1 MSNSPQRKIIHIDMD
16 AFYAAVEVRDCPALA
31 GKPVVVGG
39 APNSRGV
46 VATANYE
53 ARRYGIH
60 SAMPASQA
68 YRLCPFAEFI
78 KPRFEVYLAVSRE
91 VMAILHRYS
100 ECVEPLSLDEAY
112 LDVSANAGDTAA
124 HQGSATRIA
133 RAIKADIVRE
143 VRLTASAGVSYNK
156 FLAKLASGMNKP
168 DGLTV
173 IRPQEGA
180 AFVRHLPVGDF
191 YGIGKATEA
200 KMKKLGIHTG
210 ADLLRW
216 SQDALVA
223 HFGKAGYWYASLA
236 RGEDPRP
243 VRAHRERKSLGNEI
257 TFALDVTDIDL
268 LCDELFRQLEELM
281 CRLERCGWQATT
293 VTVKVKYG
301 DFEQVTRSWTHRQ
314 PLDRARAKESICE
327 LLARTEAGTRPVR
340 LIGVTL
346 SGLAATEMSAQASWL

>member
-1 MSNSPQRKIIHIDMD
+1 MNETPQRKIIHIDMD
-16 AFYAAVEVRDCPALA
+16 AFYAAVEERDCPALA
-31 GKPVVVGG
+31 GKPVIVGG

-60 SAMPASQA
+60 SAMPSSQA

-78 KPRFEVYLAVSRE
+78 KPRFEVYLAASQE
-91 VMAILHRYS
+91 VMAILHCYS

-112 LDVSANAGDTAA
+112 LDVSAGVSCKAE

-143 VRLTASAGVSYNK
+143 VQLTASAGVSYNK

-180 AFVRHLPVGDF
+180 AFVRHLPIGDF
-191 YGIGKATEA
+191 FGIGKATET

-216 SQDALVA
+216 SQDALVT

-257 TFALDVTDIDL
+257 TFALDITSSDVL
-268 LCDELFRQLEELM
+268 REELFRQLTELM
-281 CRLERCGWQATT
+281 SKLERRGWQATT
-293 VTVKVKYG
+293 VTVKVKYA

-314 PLDRARAKESICE
+314 PLNKARAQESICE
-327 LLARTEAGTRPVR
+327 LLERTEAGMRPVR
-340 LIGVTL
+340 LVGVTL
-346 SGLAATEMSAQASWL
+346 SGLAMAEASAQTSWL

>member
-1 MSNSPQRKIIHIDMD
+1 MSATQRKIIHIDMD
-16 AFYAAVEVRDCPALA
+16 AFYAAVEVRDRPALA

-39 APNSRGV
+39 VPNSRGV

-53 ARRYGIH
+53 ARRYGIQ

-78 KPRFEVYLAVSRE
+78 KPRFDVYRAVSQE
-91 VMAILHRYS
+91 IMAILYRYS
-100 ECVEPLSLDEAY
+100 DVVEPLSLDEAY
-112 LDVSANAGDTAA
+112 LDVSGATA

-173 IRPQEGA
+173 VRPQEGA
-180 AFVRHLPVGDF
+180 AFVRHLPIGDF
-191 YGIGKATEA
+191 FGIGKATET
-200 KMKKLGIHTG
+200 KMKKLGIHAG

-243 VRAHRERKSLGNEI
+243 VRPHRERKSLGNEI
-257 TFALDVTDIDL
+257 TFALDVTDADL
-268 LCDELFRQLEELM
+268 LREELFRQLAGLM
-281 CRLERCGWQATT
+281 DKLERQGWQAYTL
-293 VTVKVKYG
+293 TVKVKYA

-314 PLDRARAKESICE
+314 PLDAARAQKSVCE
-327 LLARTEAGTRPVR
+327 LLARTGAGVRPVR

-346 SGLAATEMSAQASWL
+346 SGLATAEALAQTSWL

>member
-1 MSNSPQRKIIHIDMD
+1 MNDSPQRKIIHIDMD
-16 AFYAAVEVRDCPALA
+16 AFFAAVEERDCPALA
-31 GKPVVVGG
+31 GKPVIVGG

-78 KPRFEVYLAVSRE
+78 KPRFDAYRAASQE

-100 ECVEPLSLDEAY
+100 ECVEPLSIDEAY
-112 LDVSANAGDTAA
+112 LDVSAATAYR
-124 HQGSATRIA
+124 GSATRIA

-180 AFVRHLPVGDF
+180 AFVRHLPIGDF

-200 KMKKLGIHTG
+200 KMKKLGIHVG

-257 TFALDVTDIDL
+257 TFALDVTNIDL
-268 LCDELFRQLEELM
+268 LREELFRQLAELM
-281 CRLERCGWQATT
+281 EKLERRGWQAYTLT
-293 VTVKVKYG
+293 IKVKYA

-314 PLDRARAKESICE
+314 PLDVARAQESIGE
-327 LLARTEAGTRPVR
+327 LLARTEAGARPVR

-346 SGLAATEMSAQASWL
+346 SGLATADAEAQISWL

>member
-1 MSNSPQRKIIHIDMD
+1 MNESSQRKIIHIDMD
-16 AFYAAVEVRDCPALA
+16 AFFAAVEERDCPALA
-31 GKPVVVGG
+31 GKPVIVGG

-60 SAMPASQA
+60 SAMPAGQA

-78 KPRFEVYLAVSRE
+78 KPRFDAYRAVSQE

-100 ECVEPLSLDEAY
+100 ECVEPLSIDEAY
-112 LDVSANAGDTAA
+112 LDVSEATAYR
-124 HQGSATRIA
+124 GSATRIA

-143 VRLTASAGVSYNK
+143 VKLTASAGVSYNK

-180 AFVRHLPVGDF
+180 AFVRHLPIGDF
-191 YGIGKATEA
+191 YGIGKATET
-200 KMKKLGIHTG
+200 KMKKLGIHVG

-257 TFALDVTDIDL
+257 TFALDVTNVDL
-268 LCDELFRQLEELM
+268 LREELFLQLAELM
-281 CRLERCGWQATT
+281 GKLERRGWRAYTLT
-293 VTVKVKYG
+293 IKVKYA

-314 PLDRARAKESICE
+314 PLDVARAQESIGE

-346 SGLAATEMSAQASWL
+346 SGLATADAAAQISWL

>member
-1 MSNSPQRKIIHIDMD
+1 MNDSPQRKIIHIDMD
-16 AFYAAVEVRDCPALA
+16 AFYAAVEERDCPALA

-60 SAMPASQA
+60 SAMPTSQA

-78 KPRFEVYLAVSRE
+78 KPRFEVYRAASQE
-91 VMAILHRYS
+91 VMAILNHYS

-112 LDVSANAGDTAA
+112 LDVSEATDY
-124 HQGSATRIA
+124 QGSATRIA
-133 RAIKADIVRE
+133 QAIKAEIARK

-180 AFVRHLPVGDF
+180 AFVRHLPIGDF

-216 SQDALVA
+216 SQDALVT

-236 RGEDPRP
+236 QGEDLRP

-257 TFALDVTDIDL
+257 TFALDVNDADL
-268 LCDELFRQLEELM
+268 LREELFRQLTELM
-281 CRLERCGWQATT
+281 SKLERRGWQAYT
-293 VTVKVKYG
+293 VTVKVKYA

-314 PLDRARAKESICE
+314 PLDTVKARESASE
-327 LLARTEAGTRPVR
+327 LLARTEVGERPVR

-346 SGLAATEMSAQASWL
+346 SGLTTAAVSAQTSWL

>member
-1 MSNSPQRKIIHIDMD
+1 MNDFLQRKIIHIDMD

-31 GKPVVVGG
+31 GRPVVVGG

-78 KPRFEVYLAVSRE
+78 KPRFEAYLAVSRE

-100 ECVEPLSLDEAY
+100 ESVEPLSLDEAY
-112 LDVSANAGDTAA
+112 LDVSDATEY
-124 HQGSATRIA
+124 QGSATRIA

-180 AFVRHLPVGDF
+180 AFVRHLPIGDF
-191 YGIGKATEA
+191 YGIGKATET

-257 TFALDVTDIDL
+257 TFALDVTDINVL
-268 LCDELFRQLEELM
+268 REELFRQLAELM
-281 CRLERCGWQATT
+281 NKLEQRGWQTYT
-293 VTVKVKYG
+293 VTVKVKYA

-314 PLDRARAKESICE
+314 PLDRGRAQESICE
-327 LLARTEAGTRPVR
+327 LLARTDAGMRSVR

-346 SGLAATEMSAQASWL
+346 SGLAMTEALAQTSWL

>member
-1 MSNSPQRKIIHIDMD
+1 MNDSSPRKIIHIDMD
-16 AFYAAVEVRDCPALA
+16 AFYAAVEERDCPALR

-39 APNSRGV
+39 TPNSRGV

-78 KPRFEVYLAVSRE
+78 KPRFDVYLAVSQE

-100 ECVEPLSLDEAY
+100 EDVEPLSLDEAY
-112 LDVSANAGDTAA
+112 LDVSEATT

-173 IRPQEGA
+173 VRPQEGA
-180 AFVRHLPVGDF
+180 AFVRHLPIGDF
-191 YGIGKATEA
+191 FGIGKATEA

-223 HFGKAGYWYASLA
+223 HFGKAGCWYASLA

-243 VRAHRERKSLGNEI
+243 VRAQRERKSLGNEI
-257 TFALDVTDIDL
+257 TFALDVTDAGL
-268 LCDELFRQLEELM
+268 LREELFRQLSELM
-281 CRLERCGWQATT
+281 SKLERRGWQAYTL
-293 VTVKVKYG
+293 TVKVKYA

-314 PLDRARAKESICE
+314 PLDTARAQESIGE
-327 LLARTEAGTRPVR
+327 LMARTEAGVRPVR

-346 SGLAATEMSAQASWL
+346 SGLATVTAPAQTSWL